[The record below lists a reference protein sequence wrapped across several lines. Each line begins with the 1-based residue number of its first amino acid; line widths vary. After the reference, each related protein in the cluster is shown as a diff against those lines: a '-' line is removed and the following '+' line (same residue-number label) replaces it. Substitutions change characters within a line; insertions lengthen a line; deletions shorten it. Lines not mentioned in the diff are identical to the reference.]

1 MVAPASI
8 FDAQLASS
16 FTKEK
21 REQDEWNKGNSQTQS
36 AENLRPVA

>member
-1 MVAPASI
+1 MVPPASI

-16 FTKEK
+16 FTKDK

-36 AENLRPVA
+36 AENSKPVA